1 MRATDQ
7 AAAGKSLTPPLA
19 RAQEPETPDRLEIL
33 DAPGVP
39 MRDTHLRDMNL
50 RGWNTGVAIMARN
63 GTCRYPGKERYPLNA
78 HRTPLAAVVF
88 RSRA

>member
-19 RAQEPETPDRLEIL
+19 RAQEPENPDRLEIL

-39 MRDTHLRDMNL
+39 MRDTHLRNMNL
-50 RGWNTGVAIMARN
+50 RGWNTGAAIMARN
-63 GTCRYPGKERYPLNA
+63 GCVG
-78 HRTPLAAVVF
+78 
-88 RSRA
+88 SRAKSVILYTLIALRWQRRLLL